1 MAKNAFWYG
10 RFNDRANIVSENT
23 SSAYDRTDVM
33 KETTNRKLFNQKIM
47 GQLKQ
52 FIAYRVF
59 DKNEAEE
66 IFQDTLISA
75 CEALLNFWGR
85 SSFFSWLCGI
95 AKHEISDFYRKKKIK
110 TILFS
115 RLPFLEKLADQAL
128 GPEEEAIEGELKR
141 QVKRVLRNM
150 SEGYRQVLRL
160 KYMDGLS
167 VGQIADRLGLTLK
180 ATESRLSRARLS
192 FREAWAQDDQRRPR
206 KIKKGSFF

>member
-1 MAKNAFWYG
+1 
-10 RFNDRANIVSENT
+10 
-23 SSAYDRTDVM
+23 M
-33 KETTNRKLFNQKIM
+33 KKVVQGELFDKKTL
-47 GQLKQ
+47 GGVRQ
-52 FIAYRVF
+52 FIAYRVA
-59 DKNEAEE
+59 DENEAEE

-75 CEALLNFWGR
+75 CEALPNFWGR

-115 RLPFLEKLADQAL
+115 HLPFLEKLANQAL

-160 KYMDGLS
+160 KYMDGLP
-167 VGQIADRLGLTLK
+167 VGQIAGRLGLTLK

-192 FREAWAQDDQRRPR
+192 FREAWAQDDQRQPR